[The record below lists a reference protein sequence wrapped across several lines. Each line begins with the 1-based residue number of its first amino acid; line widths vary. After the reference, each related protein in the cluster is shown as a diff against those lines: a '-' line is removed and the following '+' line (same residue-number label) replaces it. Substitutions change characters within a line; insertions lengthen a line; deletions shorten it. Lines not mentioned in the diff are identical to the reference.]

1 MRVAIVSGG
10 VVLAALSATAC
21 ASGTH
26 SLPLSPSPS
35 GRQAVLAPIDR
46 LDVRILESSP
56 PQYVLSVRAGL
67 PSGCAEKNR
76 HETDRVA
83 EAITVTVLNWMPTG
97 NTPCTLIYGSY
108 ELNINV
114 GSDFRPGTTYSVTV
128 NDKRTAFVAE

>member
-1 MRVAIVSGG
+1 MGCAQLMRMAIVSGG

-21 ASGTH
+21 ASATD

-46 LDVRILESSP
+46 VDVRILEPSP

-76 HETDRVA
+76 HEIERVA
-83 EAITVTVLNWMPTG
+83 EAITVTVLNW
-97 NTPCTLIYGSY
+97 
-108 ELNINV
+108 
-114 GSDFRPGTTYSVTV
+114 
-128 NDKRTAFVAE
+128 